1 MPGSNADAKD
11 PHEFAG
17 QAGSPGHPGLD
28 GGALQGG
35 GNEAVPESLRT
46 ALRDLV
52 VDPDEPGRRLH
63 PELGQG
69 KRSWHLRLS
78 RDRVRDD
85 RVLSPRVLSPRVLS
99 PSHIILPV

>member
-17 QAGSPGHPGLD
+17 QAGLRGILD
-28 GGALQGG
+28 WSVERFRE
-35 GNEAVPESLRT
+35 EAMRRYRNLIRT

-52 VDPDEPGRRLH
+52 VDPDEPGRRLC

-85 RVLSPRVLSPRVLS
+85 RVLSPRVLSLR
-99 PSHIILPV
+99 HIILPV